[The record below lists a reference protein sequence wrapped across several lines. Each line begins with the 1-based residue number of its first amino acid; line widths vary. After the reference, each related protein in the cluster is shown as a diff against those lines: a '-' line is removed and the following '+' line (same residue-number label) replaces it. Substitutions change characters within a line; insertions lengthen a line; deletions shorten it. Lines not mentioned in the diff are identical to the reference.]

1 MVYFYCSTV
10 DRISEADVIIIGIP
24 DESKSH
30 ARRKG
35 TSKAPD
41 ILRIASNES
50 QFFERQG
57 KIIPICPLRGSIG
70 NKGILDYG
78 NIKREDLY
86 HLIFDLVSNKKIP
99 VIIGGDHSVT
109 TIALQAIGD
118 VYGKIGLL
126 YFDAHPDFVSSTR
139 NYYGSVLTDS
149 SSSIDFAKSM
159 LIGTR
164 AAEPEELENIDK
176 ARLEVVS
183 PMDIR
188 ETGILKIG
196 ERIRTKNSNNNKKY
210 ISIDLDCLDPAFAPG
225 VSLPSPCGLS
235 SIDLIY
241 LIKLAVET
249 GIIGIDIVE
258 LSPDFDINNITAYLA
273 ARILLESIASIKLN
287 YGAKT

>member
-1 MVYFYCSTV
+1 V
-10 DRISEADVIIIGIP
+10 VIIGVP

-50 QFFERQG
+50 LFFEREG

-78 NIKREDLY
+78 NIRREDLY

-99 VIIGGDHSVT
+99 IIIGGDHSVT
-109 TIALQAIGD
+109 TIALEAIGD
-118 VYGKIGLL
+118 IYGKIGLL
-126 YFDAHPDFVSSTR
+126 YFDAHPDFVSSSR

-176 ARLEVVS
+176 ARLEVIT

-188 ETGILKIG
+188 ETGILKVG
-196 ERIRTKNSNNNKKY
+196 DRIRSKNSNNNKKY

-235 SIDLIY
+235 TIDLIY

-258 LSPDFDINNITAYLA
+258 LSPDFDINNNTAYLA

-287 YGAKT
+287 YSPKT